1 MKEIRNK
8 NNFMFDEFENINTKM
23 NSIKDII
30 QADDN
35 IENLL
40 IEFKKNINNTNDDK
54 LDKFNNNGNNIEN
67 KQYNEIYTFKK
78 MKAIT
83 FLMI

>member
-35 IENLL
+35 LENLL

-67 KQYNEIYTFKK
+67 KQYNEVYTFKK
-78 MKAIT
+78 MKETT
-83 FLMI
+83 FLMN

>member
-30 QADDN
+30 QAEDN
-35 IENLL
+35 LENLL

-67 KQYNEIYTFKK
+67 KQYNEVYTFKK

-83 FLMI
+83 FLMN

>member
-8 NNFMFDEFENINTKM
+8 NNFMFDEFENINKKM

-30 QADDN
+30 QADYN
-35 IENLL
+35 LENLL

-67 KQYNEIYTFKK
+67 KQYNEVYTFKK

-83 FLMI
+83 FLMN